1 MTTATI
7 EPPQSLILPT
17 LAPMLSPVSWR
28 ILIVVVIGVLA
39 LVPICSMLVP
49 EGNPFHLSAYAL
61 TLVGKIMCYAIGA
74 LALDLVWGYCGIL
87 SLGHSLFFAL
97 GGYMMGMYLM
107 RSIGLDG
114 VYHSHLPDFMVFLD
128 WKALPWYWHGTDHFV
143 YAALLGI
150 WAPALLPWT

>member
-1 MTTATI
+1 
-7 EPPQSLILPT
+7 
-17 LAPMLSPVSWR
+17 MLSPVSWR
-28 ILIVVVIGVLA
+28 ILIIVVIAVLA

-49 EGNPFHLSAYAL
+49 EGSPFHLSAYAL

-107 RSIGLDG
+107 RSIGLEG
-114 VYHSHLPDFMVFLD
+114 VYHRAACGPVSRFAGLALRLLCFSLPSQGC
-128 WKALPWYWHGTDHFV
+128 LPLNYHPGHDLCGHAPV
-143 YAALLGI
+143 LQERDRI
-150 WAPALLPWT
+150 WREQRIHRF